1 MEKDDFKRILT
12 GAVAGREKDTE
23 KILELYMPLI
33 DKLSYVEGRLDEDL
47 KQCLMLH
54 IIMNIGKF
62 SL

>member
-1 MEKDDFKRILT
+1 MEKNDFKRILT
-12 GAVAGREKDTE
+12 GAAAGREKDTE
-23 KILELYMPLI
+23 KILEMYMPLI